1 MSTSTTRLEPMYVV
15 DTHALIWYLTG
26 HKRLSARARMIFDEA
41 DKGNTRIIVSA
52 IVIAEMY
59 FADQK
64 STLFADFG
72 EMYRRIKAKPAYQ
85 LVPFNPDDVLD
96 FVIDAS
102 VPEMH
107 DRIIAG
113 LARRLGFPLLTSD
126 PLIVASGVVK
136 VEW

>member
-1 MSTSTTRLEPMYVV
+1 MSTSATRIEPMYVV

-26 HKRLSARARMIFDEA
+26 HKRLSPRARMIFDEA
-41 DKGNTRIIVSA
+41 DKGNTRIIISA

-59 FADQK
+59 FADHK
-64 STLFADFG
+64 STLFVDFG
-72 EMYRRIKAKPAYQ
+72 EMYRQIKAKPTYQ
-85 LVPFNPDDVLD
+85 FVPFHPDDVLD
-96 FVIDAS
+96 FATDAS

-107 DRIIAG
+107 DRIITG
-113 LARRLGFPLLTSD
+113 LARRLGVSLLTSD